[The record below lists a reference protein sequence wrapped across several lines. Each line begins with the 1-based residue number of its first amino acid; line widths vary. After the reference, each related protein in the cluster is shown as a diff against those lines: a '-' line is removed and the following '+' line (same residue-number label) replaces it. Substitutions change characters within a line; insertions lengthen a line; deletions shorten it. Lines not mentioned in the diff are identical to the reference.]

1 MFCQKLV
8 RNCENLL
15 NKCKFKTCKKGLLV
29 VSFGFF
35 AFCASLQTELS
46 WLSINFVFCKDN
58 AINVIIFHN

>member
-15 NKCKFKTCKKGLLV
+15 NKCKFKTCKKGFWWSALV
-29 VSFGFF
+29 F